1 MPSRQL
7 FIIRIALMTGVLMFA
22 ALTLYQ
28 RSSGTAMDPNPAV
41 PAMRYVL
48 WVVIGVSALVTLF
61 LRPRVEGGEL
71 SKRGLWALIGWSVGE
86 AAALLGTVIHFVGG
100 PVSSLALG
108 VLAFVFALMLL
119 PVPRERS

>member
-1 MPSRQL
+1 MPSKQL

-28 RSSGTAMDPNPAV
+28 RSAGAAMDPNPAV
-41 PAMRYVL
+41 PTMRYLL
-48 WVVIGVSALVTLF
+48 WVLIGVSALVTLF

-71 SKRGLWALIGWSVGE
+71 AKRGSWALIGWSVGE
-86 AAALLGTVIHFVGG
+86 AAALLGIVIHFVGG

-119 PVPRERS
+119 PVPRERR